1 MSATDTFSSDA
12 KLEKLAGSE
21 LGPFRMIRVL
31 GRGAMAIVFL
41 AEQQS
46 LGRFV
51 ALKILR
57 PSLAIDES
65 YVKRFQHEARAAAS
79 LVHPNIVQIYEV
91 GQVANLHYISQEYV
105 AGRNLKQL
113 MQQHAAFTP
122 TETIAILKQVAAALA
137 KAQEFRIVH
146 RDIKPENI
154 LLGNDGLLKV
164 ADFGLARVTS
174 DRDQRELTKVGFTMG
189 TPLYMS
195 PEQVEG
201 KALDVRSDIYS
212 LGVTA
217 FHMLAGTP
225 PYDGETPFSIA
236 VQHVKGTPPSLARLR
251 DLPPALVQVIGSM
264 MQKDCA
270 ARPSGGQDLW
280 NRLDKIDL
288 GKFAFDTSRVSA
300 TVPWLA
306 NSTGNLE
313 VTRQLAS
320 LISSTAVA
328 SPSPRNL
335 PWAFLRR
342 AGLLIPVLLGAAA
355 ASFMAPGDPLT
366 TPRRPRSE
374 SAAKSAEDRYHA
386 ALLEDSDA
394 VWLELLEAF
403 PAETASLE
411 DRYFARDAMC
421 RLARW
426 YLNHDDFSQAIP
438 LLEKLTQFEETE
450 KQYRAEGYAGLVIA
464 HVAQENLQ
472 RAREAQRKLDPL
484 RAELFASGEVY
495 FLISDLERAER
506 RLRPRP

>member
-1 MSATDTFSSDA
+1 MPVADSFSSDA
-12 KLEKLAGSE
+12 KLEKLAGSD
-21 LGPFRMIRVL
+21 LGPFRLIRVL
-31 GRGAMAIVFL
+31 GRGAMAVVFL

-57 PSLAIDES
+57 PSLAIDAS
-65 YVKRFQHEARAAAS
+65 YVKRFQQEARAAAS

-91 GQVANLHYISQEYV
+91 GQAANLHYISQEYV

-122 TETIAILKQVAAALA
+122 AETLVILKQVAAALA

-154 LLGNDGLLKV
+154 LLGADGLVKV

-174 DRDQRELTKVGFTMG
+174 DRDQRELTKIGFTMG

-201 KALDVRSDIYS
+201 KSLDVRSDIYS

-217 FHMLAGTP
+217 FHMLAGKP

-251 DLPPALVQVIGSM
+251 DLPPALVQVIEWM

-270 ARPSGGQDLW
+270 ARPSGGQDLLS
-280 NRLDKIDL
+280 RLEKIDL
-288 GKFAFDTSRVSA
+288 GKFALDSSRVSA

-306 NSTGNLE
+306 NSSGSLE

-320 LISSTAVA
+320 LIGSTVIA
-328 SPSPRNL
+328 SPIANGSKRKV
-335 PWAFLRR
+335 LRR
-342 AGLLIPVLLGAAA
+342 AALLLPILVGAAL
-355 ASFMAPGDPLT
+355 ASLAMPGDPLT
-366 TPRRPRSE
+366 APRRPRSE
-374 SAAKSAEDRYHA
+374 STANSAEERYHE
-386 ALLEDSDA
+386 ALLEDSESA
-394 VWLELLEAF
+394 WLDLLQAF
-403 PAETASLE
+403 PAERASLE

-426 YLNHDDFSQAIP
+426 YLSHDDFSKAVP
-438 LLEKLTQFEETE
+438 WLEKLTQFEETE

-464 HVAQENLQ
+464 HVAQANLQ
-472 RAREAQRKLDPL
+472 SAREAQRKLDPL
-484 RAELFASGEVY
+484 RSELNNSGEVD
-495 FLISDLERAER
+495 FLLPDLDRAER
-506 RLRPRP
+506 QLGRR